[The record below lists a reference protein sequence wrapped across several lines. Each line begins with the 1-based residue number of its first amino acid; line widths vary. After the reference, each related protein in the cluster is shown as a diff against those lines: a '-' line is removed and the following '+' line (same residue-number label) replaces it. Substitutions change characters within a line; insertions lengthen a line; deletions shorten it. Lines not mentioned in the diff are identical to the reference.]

1 MSFQGSCHCGA
12 VTFTVDADPPRAA
25 VSCNCSHCR
34 RKGFLLAFFPA
45 DKFNLESGSDAL
57 REYKFNT
64 HKIRHLFCEKCGT
77 EPFAYGAN
85 PDGSPVRAVNLRCV
99 PSVDLDAL
107 DLQRYDGASK

>member
-1 MSFQGSCHCGA
+1 MSFQGSCHCGTVA
-12 VTFTVDADPPRAA
+12 FTVDAEPPRAA
-25 VSCNCSHCR
+25 ISCNCSHCR

-45 DKFNLESGSDAL
+45 DKFNLDSGTDSL

-99 PSVDLDAL
+99 PAVDLDAL
-107 DLQRYDGASK
+107 ELQKYDGASK